1 MRKIYF
7 LLFILFCV
15 FPSKL
20 FSQVNISG
28 QIKDKNNKTIE
39 FLEVQLQNKDSVIV
53 KSELTNVDG
62 KFTIIAEKG
71 EYQLLIKQL
80 GKILQKQKVSANQD
94 IYIGVIQV
102 AENQQ
107 QLKEVVITSKKKL
120 IERKVDRLIFNV
132 ENSISASGGDAI
144 DALKITPNIRVLN
157 DKIAMIGKSN
167 MSVMIDDR
175 LMKLSGDDLTNF
187 LKTIKSD
194 NIKSIEV
201 ITAPP
206 AKYDAEGNS
215 GIVNIKLKKAKKD
228 SWGGDFN
235 SSYTKAKFDLGSIG
249 SVLNYQKNKTT
260 INATINYNNGST
272 APYQENYVYYPKV
285 TWFETND
292 KRTFQ
297 NDLSTQ
303 FNFDYQLTPKTTI
316 GIQYGGSK
324 NKPLD
329 IGISNSK
336 ITDKISSKIDSLI
349 VTPTYVNSN
358 KTTHSINFYSLKKL
372 DSIGKQIFFDAD
384 YFEYNSNLDNNF
396 SSNYYYVDG
405 TEIPNRNLKANNIS
419 NQKIKIYTSK
429 IDVDLPLKWAKISFG
444 AKISFI
450 KTNNQVAYYNTYNP
464 EPILDLTK
472 SNLFNYSENTQAIYI
487 SGSKNLAKKW
497 ELQLGIRAENTK
509 TKGVSATIEQTNS
522 NTYIRLF
529 PTLYLTYTAN
539 ENSTFSFNYNRRI
552 DRPSYADLNPFR
564 LYSTAFNYL
573 EGNPFLQPY
582 FTNNVEISNNYKNL
596 YSSLSYKNLTNGI
609 DYITLVSP
617 DTGIQ
622 IAKPSNFYTQ
632 NSIVLSENY
641 TFSKW
646 KGYENNIGF
655 NFLYAVT
662 SPKTTTIVPE
672 ISNWTASFNSYN
684 SFVLNKKKNIKASLD
699 FVYTSPSVLG
709 SYKLESYYFF
719 DAGIRMSFFKK
730 KMKMAVSI
738 VDIFRTN
745 KLRYSQ
751 IVNNIQLTALDYS
764 NPQNVRF
771 SISYYFG
778 KSFEREEKSTSNEEE
793 KNRVK

>member
-1 MRKIYF
+1 MKNQFLSFVLIFLPCVLFAQIQLTGKITT
-7 LLFILFCV
+7 
-15 FPSKL
+15 KE
-20 FSQVNISG
+20 
-28 QIKDKNNKTIE
+28 NKAVELI
-39 FLEVQLQNKDSVIV
+39 EVQVSNKDSILVNYV
-53 KSELTNVDG
+53 LTDDKG
-62 KFTIIAEKG
+62 RFSLTIIKG
-71 EYQLLIKQL
+71 NYSLAIKQL
-80 GKILQKQKVSANQD
+80 GVVLHKQSISLNENLDLGNIPITQ
-94 IYIGVIQV
+94 
-102 AENQQ
+102 NQQ
-107 QLKEVVITSKKKL
+107 QLNEVIISTKKKL

-132 ENSISASGGDAI
+132 ENSISTSGGDAI
-144 DALKITPNIRVLN
+144 DALKITPNIRVQN
-157 DKIAMIGKSN
+157 ESINMIGKN
-167 MSVMIDDR
+167 RMSVMIDDR
-175 LMKLSGDDLTNF
+175 IIQLTGADLTSF

-206 AKYDAEGNS
+206 AKYDAAGNS

-260 INATINYNNGST
+260 INATINYNNGSI

-303 FNFDYQLTPKTTI
+303 FNFDYQLNKKTII

-324 NKPLD
+324 SKPLD

-358 KTTHSINFYSLKKL
+358 KTTHSINFYSLKKS
-372 DSIGKQIFFDAD
+372 DSIGKQIFFDVG
-384 YFEYNSNLDNNF
+384 YFEYNSNLDNKF
-396 SSNYYYVDG
+396 SSNYYYADG

-472 SNLFNYSENTQAIYI
+472 SNLFNYTENTQAIYI
-487 SGSKNLAKKW
+487 SGSKKLAKKW
-497 ELQLGIRAENTK
+497 ELQLGLRAENT
-509 TKGVSATIEQTNS
+509 TSKGVTEKIEQTNS

-529 PTLYLTYTAN
+529 PTLYLIYTAN

-552 DRPSYADLNPFR
+552 DRPSYADVNPFR

-573 EGNPFLQPY
+573 EGNPFLEPY
-582 FTNNVEISNNYKNL
+582 FTNNIEISINYKNL

-632 NSIVLSENY
+632 NSIVLNENY
-641 TFSKW
+641 TFTKW
-646 KGYENNIGF
+646 NGYENIIGF

-662 SPKTTTIVPE
+662 SPKSNTIVPE

-684 SFVLNKKKNIKASLD
+684 SFVLNKKKNLKASLD

-709 SYKLESYYFF
+709 SYKLDSYYFF
-719 DAGIRMSFFKK
+719 DAGIRMSFFEK

-738 VDIFRTN
+738 VDVFRTN
-745 KLRYSQ
+745 KMRYSQ
-751 IVNNIQLTALDYS
+751 IVNSIQLTALDYS